1 MCPHITRA
9 RSRGPLKNSLLV
21 QRGCTQRIPPEEKET
36 CRGKGF
42 EGEREGGKK
51 RHYANARFRNA
62 RAEHG
67 RDRLTRLSRIS
78 RIWRDWLI
86 RAARTPSWYTRL
98 WAKKIIGSPVARF
111 RFVLK
116 YISIRFVSRIRVTSR
131 REAGESSSWKGGIA
145 RLINSCGTMRRDACL
160 SDWNEANAFYGG
172 GWGILIRMRA
182 SDIVENRV
190 CLRTREISPDIR
202 VLYSYFGSLNSFPVH
217 SSKCTISG
225 WKKLVKLH
233 SSCFFSIEDQYW
245 NKLS

>member
-1 MCPHITRA
+1 MCPRITRA

-21 QRGCTQRIPPEEKET
+21 QRDCTQRIPPEEKET

-98 WAKKIIGSPVARF
+98 WAKKIYRIARCSFPFRIEIYLYPF
-111 RFVLK
+111 RFKDSRYFQTRSWRVILVEGRNCPIDK
-116 YISIRFVSRIRVTSR
+116 FVWNDASRCMPF
-131 REAGESSSWKGGIA
+131 
-145 RLINSCGTMRRDACL
+145 RLERG
-160 SDWNEANAFYGG
+160 
-172 GWGILIRMRA
+172 
-182 SDIVENRV
+182 
-190 CLRTREISPDIR
+190 
-202 VLYSYFGSLNSFPVH
+202 
-217 SSKCTISG
+217 
-225 WKKLVKLH
+225 
-233 SSCFFSIEDQYW
+233 
-245 NKLS
+245 